1 MRKRDKEEEGAGRE
15 TETVTETERE
25 REKERK
31 NQVLN
36 PCTILEALFQ
46 TRLIY
51 LLHRVE
57 LCNPPF
63 L

>member
-1 MRKRDKEEEGAGRE
+1 MRKKNKEGEVGGRE

-25 REKERK
+25 REEK
-31 NQVLN
+31 QSLLN

-46 TRLIY
+46 TKLIY
-51 LLHRVE
+51 LLHRLE